1 MCRPFFLYNNGQLH
15 KGQEQFHSYSKLDT
29 VLGCIISIISI
40 FLSIHV
46 KVFFSYLSKAFKDVL
61 APANTFEELECLL
74 FLENFIELF
83 EDLPF
88 PSTLLNGLVIVV
100 ISFGIN

>member
-1 MCRPFFLYNNGQLH
+1 
-15 KGQEQFHSYSKLDT
+15 
-29 VLGCIISIISI
+29 
-40 FLSIHV
+40 
-46 KVFFSYLSKAFKDVL
+46 VFFSYLSKAFKDVL

-74 FLENFIELF
+74 FFLENFIELF